1 MIIGNKGK
9 KIWGVYWEEKIVQPE
24 KKYMRDSIKVVR
36 MTRGLASDMEAMSI
50 RPKSSN
56 FIC

>member
-1 MIIGNKGK
+1 MITGNKGK
-9 KIWGVYWEEKIVQPE
+9 KIWGVYWEEEIVQQE
-24 KKYMRDSIKVVR
+24 KKYMRGSIKVVR
-36 MTRGLASDMEAMSI
+36 MTSGLASDMEAMSI